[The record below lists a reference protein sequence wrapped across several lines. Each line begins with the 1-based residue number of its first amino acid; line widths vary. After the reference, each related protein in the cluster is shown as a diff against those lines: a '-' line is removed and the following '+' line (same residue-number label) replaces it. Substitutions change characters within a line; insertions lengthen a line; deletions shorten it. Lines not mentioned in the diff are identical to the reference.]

1 MRRYAVAKNTRRG
14 PLFTLEKAGHTPY
27 IRLLRF
33 FHQKVPVMEAITA
46 ALLLIVIQFILIP
59 TLLLVATPYVLVKA
73 FFGPG
78 PYLTNVQAEYE
89 HLYRQL
95 RSLFRK

>member
-1 MRRYAVAKNTRRG
+1 
-14 PLFTLEKAGHTPY
+14 
-27 IRLLRF
+27 
-33 FHQKVPVMEAITA
+33 METIAA

-73 FFGPG
+73 CFGPG
-78 PYLTNVQAEYE
+78 PYLSNVQAEYE
-89 HLYRQL
+89 RLYGQL